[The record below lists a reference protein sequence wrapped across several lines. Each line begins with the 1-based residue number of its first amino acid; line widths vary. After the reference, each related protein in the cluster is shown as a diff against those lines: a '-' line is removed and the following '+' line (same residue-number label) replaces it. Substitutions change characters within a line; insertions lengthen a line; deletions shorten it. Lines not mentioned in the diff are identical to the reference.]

1 MVSNYV
7 SELISFSKSAKK
19 TAKTKDPLRALST
32 VGYAAKFID
41 KTAKLSDTTAGQFA
55 TELIDTFAKATDGT
69 GLGVCAKGALNIA
82 KHTDEIGMLRS
93 GIKTFK
99 SDSPA
104 RTFLR
109 ETCGWIGRFVCKDLI
124 LEHGAKLLNIKGVKP
139 VADAVTK
146 FSKNTK
152 GFGQV
157 PNIIGGVTYS
167 FAKEFGKKG
176 GKAVGNFIADKLGL
190 PPDKNKVK
198 ENTEELSPRQI
209 AHAPLR

>member
-19 TAKTKDPLRALST
+19 TVNTKDPLRALST

-41 KTAKLSDTTAGQFA
+41 KTAQLSDTTAGQFA

-69 GLGVCAKGALNIA
+69 GLGACAKGALNIA

-104 RTFLR
+104 RTFLK
-109 ETCGWIGRFVCKDLI
+109 EGCGWIGRFICKDLV

-139 VADAVTK
+139 LSDAVTK

-157 PNIIGGVTYS
+157 PNVIGGVAYS
-167 FAKEFGKKG
+167 FAKEVGKKG
-176 GKAVGNFIADKLGL
+176 GKKVGNFIADKLGL
-190 PPDKNKVK
+190 PPEKQKTPN
-198 ENTEELSPRQI
+198 NNEELSPREL

>member
-19 TAKTKDPLRALST
+19 TVKSKDPLRALST
-32 VGYAAKFID
+32 IGYATKLVD
-41 KTAKLSDTTAGQFA
+41 KTARLSDTTAGQFA
-55 TELIDTFAKATDGT
+55 TEIIDTFAKATDGT
-69 GLGVCAKGALNIA
+69 GLGTCARGALSIA

-93 GIKTFK
+93 GIKTMK

-104 RTFLR
+104 RTLLR
-109 ETCGWIGRFVCKDLI
+109 EGCGWIGRSICKGLV
-124 LEHGAKLLNIKGVKP
+124 LKHGAKLLNIKGVKP

-146 FSKNTK
+146 FSNNTK

-176 GKAVGNFIADKLGL
+176 GNAVGSFIADKLGL

>member
-19 TAKTKDPLRALST
+19 TANTKDPLRALST

-82 KHTDEIGMLRS
+82 KHTDEIGMLR
-93 GIKTFK
+93 
-99 SDSPA
+99 
-104 RTFLR
+104 LR

-176 GKAVGNFIADKLGL
+176 GKAVGSFIADKLGL